1 MLKSHRALVVATLCM
16 SAVLL
21 TACSTTK
28 TLNGTEVQ
36 DAISKG
42 LTEQVGGGP
51 YTVSCP
57 AEPTAQ
63 KGGTF
68 TCDVTDPSDGTSATV
83 TVTQTDDNG
92 TFDWK
97 VTSASSASPAP
108 APSAS

>member
-1 MLKSHRALVVATLCM
+1 MLKSHRALVVATFCM

-21 TACSTTK
+21 TGCSTTK
-28 TLNGTEVQ
+28 TLNGTDVQ

-51 YTVSCP
+51 YTVACP
-57 AEPTAQ
+57 AEPAAQ

-68 TCDVTDPSDGTSATV
+68 TCEVTDPSDGSSATV

-97 VTSASSASPAP
+97 VTAASSASPAP
-108 APSAS
+108 SAS